1 MQYFLGIDEA
11 GYGPN
16 LGPLVISATVWQ
28 LPDGVQKENLY
39 ERLGDVVVSTRREAS
54 GKSPACVAIADSKA
68 LYQPGAGLRHLE
80 RGLWAAWALLGCR
93 PTSWS
98 GIRCLLAPDAGDA
111 MESIPWYNG
120 CDRTVPVDADPDELD
135 SLAGAVRE
143 AFDAAGVGLLTMQ
156 TRAVFPNRF
165 NELLEEHGSKGAAL
179 SHLTLD
185 LVAEL
190 MQPIGDGSITV
201 VCDKHGGR
209 NRYAGLLAEHF
220 PDALMEIYDEGARRS
235 VYRFGPARRRVE
247 IRFERKAETH
257 LPVALASMAS
267 KYFRE
272 LAMKSL
278 NRFWCERVPG
288 LKPTAGYPQDAKRF
302 KEDIAAV
309 QDELEIKDR
318 ILWRNK

>member
-1 MQYFLGIDEA
+1 MFMLRTRFSVSLA
-11 GYGPN
+11 
-16 LGPLVISATVWQ
+16 ISW
-28 LPDGVQKENLY
+28 
-39 ERLGDVVVSTRREAS
+39 AS
-54 GKSPACVAIADSKA
+54 SFV
-68 LYQPGAGLRHLE
+68 
-80 RGLWAAWALLGCR
+80 
-93 PTSWS
+93 
-98 GIRCLLAPDAGDA
+98 